1 VTCPHAVSIYQVVEM
16 IVVVFSMIPTT
27 CVDSKLATALPLDM
41 AIHNSKPERLNFPV
55 LREGFMS
62 GMLVLLQKWNACYR
76 VLRQRN
82 SFGFV
87 ASIRFGLW
95 LAQG

>member
-1 VTCPHAVSIYQVVEM
+1 
-16 IVVVFSMIPTT
+16 
-27 CVDSKLATALPLDM
+27 
-41 AIHNSKPERLNFPV
+41 
-55 LREGFMS
+55 MS
-62 GMLVLLQKWNACYR
+62 GMFVLLQKWHACYR
-76 VLRQRN
+76 VLWQRN

>member
-1 VTCPHAVSIYQVVEM
+1 
-16 IVVVFSMIPTT
+16 
-27 CVDSKLATALPLDM
+27 
-41 AIHNSKPERLNFPV
+41 
-55 LREGFMS
+55 MS

-82 SFGFV
+82 SFSF
-87 ASIRFGLW
+87 ADSIRFGLW

>member
-1 VTCPHAVSIYQVVEM
+1 
-16 IVVVFSMIPTT
+16 
-27 CVDSKLATALPLDM
+27 
-41 AIHNSKPERLNFPV
+41 
-55 LREGFMS
+55 MS

-76 VLRQRN
+76 VLRRRN